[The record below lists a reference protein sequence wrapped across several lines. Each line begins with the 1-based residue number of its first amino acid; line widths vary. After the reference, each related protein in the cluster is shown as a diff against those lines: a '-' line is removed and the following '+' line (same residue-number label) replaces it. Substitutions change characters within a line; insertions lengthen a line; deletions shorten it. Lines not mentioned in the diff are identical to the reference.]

1 MPANTTPIFPLT
13 PKVSFGKVLTA
24 NTNYDG
30 TGTAGQKAVIFTAGS
45 NGARIDQIRAR
56 ALGTNITTALR
67 IFVNNGSDNTVAT
80 NNTLVQEATI
90 SATTASQVAALVDN
104 LLTVTVGAD
113 TVPAV
118 LYLPAGYTI
127 IASVGTTITS
137 GIQVTVYAGDY

>member
-30 TGTAGQKAVIFTAGS
+30 TGTAGQKAIIFTAGS
-45 NGARIDQIRAR
+45 NGARIDQVRAR

-90 SATTASQVAALVDN
+90 SATTASQVAALADN
-104 LLTVTVGAD
+104 LLTVTVGSD

-118 LYLPAGYTI
+118 LYLPAGFTI
-127 IASVGTTITS
+127 IASVGTTIAS
-137 GIQVTVYAGDY
+137 GIQVTVHAGDY

>member
-13 PKVSFGKVLTA
+13 PKVSFGKVLAA

-56 ALGTNITTALR
+56 ALGTNTTTVLR

-90 SATTASQVAALVDN
+90 TGTTASQVAALADN

-127 IASVGTTITS
+127 IASVGTVITS
-137 GIQVTVYAGDY
+137 GIQVTVHAGDY

>member
-13 PKVSFGKVLTA
+13 PKVSWGKVTTA

-30 TGTAGQKAVIFTAGS
+30 TGTAGQKAVVFTAGS

-67 IFVNNGSDNTVAT
+67 IFVNNGSDDTVAT
-80 NNTLVQEATI
+80 NNTLVHEATV
-90 SATTASQVAALVDN
+90 SATTASQVAALADN

-118 LYLPAGYTI
+118 LYLPAGYKI
-127 IASVGTTITS
+127 IASVGTTITA
-137 GIQVTVYAGDY
+137 GLQVTAYGGDY